1 MSEFFLEDA
10 RKRGLSMGYKGCNV
24 YLTVNYCLRMAM
36 LAKAIVTTY
45 PAWVCKGRS
54 IRYRDNKGFEAEI
67 TLCFGGLKD
76 YHQIPR

>member
-1 MSEFFLEDA
+1 
-10 RKRGLSMGYKGCNV
+10 
-24 YLTVNYCLRMAM
+24 LRMAM